1 MSGFV
6 MSGLVMSGFVMSGLV
21 ISGLV
26 MSGLVMSGL
35 TMAVL
40 PSPAIKTVPPT
51 PEIWETSTPTCAVG
65 LSELRNANRATLE
78 RGPTDTSNVGELWVW
93 LNDAVVF
100 AGNGWTKL
108 SR

>member
-6 MSGLVMSGFVMSGLV
+6 MSGLVISGLV

-26 MSGLVMSGL
+26 MSGLVMSGFVMAGL

-40 PSPAIKTVPPT
+40 ASPEIKTVPPT

-65 LSELRNANRATLE
+65 LVELRNANRAMLE
-78 RGPTDTSNVGELWVW
+78 RGGTDTSNVGELCVW

-100 AGNGWTKL
+100 TGNGCTKL
-108 SR
+108 NR